1 MTFNEWLEK
10 TKTQKIFLFNLQ
22 CAKKQTGFVICGSGP
37 AYFIAM
43 SPEISGVEENGSAY
57 TKRTSI
63 ALVEANAG
71 SWYWDLAAARLYIHT
86 TGSDDPAGY
95 TIVLLHTLYLA
106 NMKRKPFNSRYY
118 DPRVTGIPSF
128 KREMQQVFYG
138 RSMASFGDIQIAY
151 DSAALSY
158 LKDWTFAGQ
167 PFSVK
172 LGGPELAD
180 GDYTTVLAGVCD
192 KVPEI
197 TKKAIRI
204 PVRDNTRLLKKKIP
218 TTFLALGANVPEKS
232 VGKPIPECYGT
243 VYNVQPL
250 FTNSSTN
257 EYQVRNGRIKD
268 VLAVYEDGVATA
280 LTVTKDLN
288 NGKFRLSGPATG
300 TVTCDLEGA
309 YDGSTFW
316 DLPGEVKKKIL
327 DDYLP
332 DLNYVTADFTQLDTD
347 RPYELG
353 IYLDRQVEIGQV
365 FDDIDLSVCATSGF
379 NRIGEFTTAA
389 IALPGS
395 AASVTFSS
403 SPNEYI
409 KFALSKNKVPDVVWR
424 VTVEYRVDSS
434 KTGDDD
440 LTRREAA
447 EDSTILYLYPAAD
460 EKTIKSLLRDQAD
473 AAAVA
478 ALYLALLGTQLWF
491 PQFTTKIKP
500 FRVQFLEDVR
510 VVNSDYGVDGYY
522 TVIGINEDYAK
533 SEVTLFCYGDD

>member
-10 TKTQKIFLFNLQ
+10 TKTRKIFLFEIQ
-22 CAKKQTGFVICGSGP
+22 CAKKQTGFVIYGSGP
-37 AYFIAM
+37 AYSIAM
-43 SPEISGVEENGSAY
+43 TTEISGVAENGSAY
-57 TKRTSI
+57 TERASI

-71 SWYWDLAAARLYIHT
+71 SWYWDRAAERLYINT

-95 TIVLLHTLYLA
+95 TIILRHTLYLA
-106 NMKRKPFNSRYY
+106 NMDRKPFNSRYY
-118 DPRVTGIPSF
+118 EPRVIGIPSF

-138 RSMASFGDIQIAY
+138 RSMASFGDIEIAY
-151 DSAALSY
+151 DSSALSY
-158 LKDWTFAGQ
+158 LKEWTFAGQ
-167 PFSVK
+167 PFTVR

-180 GDYTTVLAGVCD
+180 GDYTIVLSGVCD
-192 KVPEI
+192 KVPEVSKRSI
-197 TKKAIRI
+197 KI
-204 PVRDNTRLLKKKIP
+204 PVRDNARLLKKKIP
-218 TTFLALGANVPEKS
+218 TTFLASGANVPEKS

-257 EYQVRNGRIKD
+257 EYQVRDGRIKD
-268 VLAVYEDGVATA
+268 VLAVYEDGVVTA
-280 LTVTKDLN
+280 LTVTKDSA
-288 NGKFRLSGPATG
+288 NGKFRLSGPASG
-300 TVTCDLEGA
+300 TVTCDIEGA

-332 DLNYVTADFTQLDTD
+332 DVSYVAADFTQLDSD
-347 RPYELG
+347 RPHELG
-353 IYLDRQVEIGQV
+353 IYLDRQVEIGKV

-379 NRIGEFTTAA
+379 NRIGEFSTAA
-389 IALPGS
+389 ITLPGS
-395 AASVTFSS
+395 SASVTFSN

-409 KFALSKNKVPDVVWR
+409 KFVLSKEKVPDVVWR
-424 VTVEYRVDSS
+424 VVVEYRVDNS
-434 KTGDDD
+434 KSGDDD

-447 EDSTILYLYPAAD
+447 EISTILYLYPAAD
-460 EKTIKSLLRDQAD
+460 EKTITSLLRDQAD

-491 PQFTTKIKP
+491 PKFTTKIKP

-510 VVNSDYGVDGYY
+510 VINSDYGVSGYY
-522 TVIGINEDYAK
+522 TVIGMAEDYAK
-533 SEVTLFCYGDD
+533 SEVTLTCYGDD